1 MFPSQ
6 WKTVQVHCIHKNGST
21 QDWKLQ
27 SNFTYKYTKQVIR
40 KYYCFFWTNKL
51 VTTPQWGFRKGRSF
65 ELLLLS
71 MTEKWR
77 FVLDERESIGI
88 GNLYWLPKGVWFCVS
103 SNFASGLCG
112 DSLDWI
118 VNYLKNLHQ
127 FVSINGTISLTM
139 GLTSGVPKVPCWAQD
154 FSASLQM
161 TCLCPLSQR

>member
-1 MFPSQ
+1 MSSLISILTLQSMFPSQ

-88 GNLYWLPKGVWFCVS
+88 GNLYWLPKGVWFCLLKFCLKKSKPQVYVVTRWT
-103 SNFASGLCG
+103 GLLITWKTST
-112 DSLDWI
+112 SLC
-118 VNYLKNLHQ
+118 LLMEQ
-127 FVSINGTISLTM
+127 FL
-139 GLTSGVPKVPCWAQD
+139 WQWD
-154 FSASLQM
+154 
-161 TCLCPLSQR
+161 